1 MPVGTFNF
9 SMDNWFWVEQTITT
23 TFVKTI
29 AKFSWQLWSLPAATE
44 LKLQAGRGYIRQEG
58 ILALSGIV
66 EQEAWL
72 QQQLDIFNSFSDSR
86 PSTACTCPLAS
97 WLLVV
102 CCSPTYRQR
111 QQRRRWRE
119 PLEKS
124 DADVHIR
131 PSHSSTTTTLA
142 WTIKILSNLILSII
156 FLHRIA

>member
-9 SMDNWFWVEQTITT
+9 SMDNWFRVGQTITT

-58 ILALSGIV
+58 ILALSGTV

-111 QQRRRWRE
+111 RRWRE

-142 WTIKILSNLILSII
+142 WTFEQSKWNI
-156 FLHRIA
+156 FSLLFRRLFLF

>member
-9 SMDNWFWVEQTITT
+9 SMDNWFLVGQTITT

-44 LKLQAGRGYIRQEG
+44 LKQVAATLDIRQEG
-58 ILALSGIV
+58 TLALSGIV
-66 EQEAWL
+66 QQEAWL

-86 PSTACTCPLAS
+86 PSLACSCPLAS

-131 PSHSSTTTTLA
+131 PSHSSTTATVP
-142 WTIKILSNLILSII
+142 WTIKMGHI
-156 FLHRIA
+156 FFTF